1 MKIERISDK
10 QIRCTLTGEDLAQ
23 RGMSLSELS
32 YGTENARNLFREM
45 LQTASSQVG
54 FDVDDTPLMMEA
66 IPLSTDNIML
76 IITKVD
82 DPEELDARFSHFSP
96 AEETPRTPALSAEL
110 LEGAEKIFQMIS
122 GDTTDPASVTP
133 KKEENLDFAKL
144 FDTVQAIVEAKPAG
158 QTAAPADAGKKETKT
173 AKPARST
180 PALRLFAFP
189 DLDSVIDAAKA
200 SDPSYRGESALM
212 KDSSDGTFY
221 LMLRE
226 SEPGESS
233 FIRCCNRMAEYG
245 RAVRAKTGTEAY
257 FLEHY
262 EVILADNALKKLS
275 AI

>member
-158 QTAAPADAGKKETKT
+158 QTAAPEDGKKETKT

-257 FLEHY
+257 FREHY